1 MTMTLTMNFDIRPY
15 EGAGP
20 VTFGMN
26 REEIHAVLGLPNVG
40 RVKPDGTLVEWWD
53 DFSIRYER
61 DTHRMCEMEFTDR
74 FTVHLDGIDLFHDPE
89 ALSKLVMADGA
100 PMKGVGAI
108 IFLKLGIST
117 SPQLLDAA
125 DAGRT
130 VCIFSRGTWDGVI
143 HRLAPYEETLQTV
156 GISPQPT

>member
-1 MTMTLTMNFDIRPY
+1 MTMTMTMNFDIRPY

-20 VTFGMN
+20 VTFAMN

-53 DFSIRYER
+53 DFAIRYER
-61 DTHRMCEMEFTDR
+61 DTRRMCEMEFTDR
-74 FTVHLDGIDLFHDPE
+74 FAVHLDGIDLFHDPE

-100 PMKGVGAI
+100 PMQGMGAI
-108 IFLKLGIST
+108 IFLNLGIST
-117 SPQLLDAA
+117 RPPLASPE

-130 VCIFSRGTWDGVI
+130 VCIFLRGTWDDVL
-143 HRLAPYEETLQTV
+143 HRLVPYEEQPLSA
-156 GISPQPT
+156 GISA